1 MYYVGANA
9 CRFGYHLKIDPLNVV
24 DSCCGFSSLLF
35 VLIISC
41 YILCTSGLGWAEAW
55 EVPKSCCMS
64 IYLRLLVET
73 VGYFGGL
80 FCHVIWWAKVGAPVS
95 WECYWHPVLAGGRA
109 QGCGNWSYIV
119 QKAPQFS
126 LVVLFSVW
134 WGFHFF
140 ILVDCYWFGVRS
152 ELTPQ
157 LISGNLESLEKFSVV
172 MRMMLFWCIDK
183 SLYPWQFSYI
193 SG

>member
-1 MYYVGANA
+1 MYYLGANA
-9 CRFGYHLKIDPLNVV
+9 CRYVYHLNIDPLNVV
-24 DSCCGFSSLLF
+24 DSCCGCSSLFF

-41 YILCTSGLGWAEAW
+41 YILCTSGFRWAEAW

-64 IYLRLLVET
+64 IHLRLLVET
-73 VGYFGGL
+73 VGYF
-80 FCHVIWWAKVGAPVS
+80 VIWYWWAEVGAPVS

-126 LVVLFSVW
+126 LIVLFSVW
-134 WGFHFF
+134 WGFHF
-140 ILVDCYWFGVRS
+140 ILADCYWFGVRS
-152 ELTPQ
+152 ELAPQ
-157 LISGNLESLEKFSVV
+157 LNSGNLESLEKFSVV

>member
-1 MYYVGANA
+1 MLKIVSTDFWHLGFILHVLFWNA

-24 DSCCGFSSLLF
+24 DSCCGCSSLLF

-73 VGYFGGL
+73 VGYF
-80 FCHVIWWAKVGAPVS
+80 VIWYWWAKGVAPVS
-95 WECYWHPVLAGGRA
+95 WEC
-109 QGCGNWSYIV
+109 
-119 QKAPQFS
+119 
-126 LVVLFSVW
+126 
-134 WGFHFF
+134 FHFF
-140 ILVDCYWFGVRS
+140 ILADCYWFGVRS
-152 ELTPQ
+152 EFAPQ

-183 SLYPWQFSYI
+183 SLYPWKFSYI